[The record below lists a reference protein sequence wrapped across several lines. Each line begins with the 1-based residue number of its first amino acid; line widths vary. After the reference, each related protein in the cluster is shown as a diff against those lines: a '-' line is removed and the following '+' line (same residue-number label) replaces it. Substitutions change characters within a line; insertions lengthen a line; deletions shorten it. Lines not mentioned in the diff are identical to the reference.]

1 MTQSLNNVGDWRAL
15 LSIDRFRRKS
25 ADETRQVALC
35 QMMWALR
42 HAVLLAA
49 VLHVAAVGPSSRE
62 LRLYVGYMALQ
73 LGMHAATRLWASR
86 STPIMLVDGLLLA
99 AAAWVG
105 LPPEIVFLLV
115 VAIWGWA
122 ATFRPVTAMV
132 AYVMSVAVTLISVRD
147 GAGPGVVFVLAFCM
161 VGLVF
166 MIRTIRLNIGARIAA
181 DRERLVAERIDAVMW
196 EEIPGTEGAFKV
208 TSGAERLLG
217 YAPSQWATPGF
228 GESLVHP
235 DDAKQGLCAFKRSG
249 DRAVTL
255 RMRRADG
262 EWRWMESRV
271 NQVTDNKGR
280 PAFLVGVLIDRSE
293 QVEAEREALA
303 FGQLVATSPIGQ
315 MLLRCDEDSDGPV
328 IFALNHTCLR
338 ILALSSEAV
347 GTRLA
352 SHAGPAG
359 DLAAL
364 IARAPKSDPQFTV
377 EFTGAEDR
385 VHQVT
390 MRKIDAR
397 SCSVDFLDITE
408 RVESGR
414 TLHAQARQDHL
425 TRLPNRRAFV
435 EALEARLALPDRPS
449 TAVLLIDLDRFKD
462 INDSLGHETG
472 DQLLCSIGRR
482 ILSRSRPTDLVAR
495 LGGDEFALILPD
507 LTAEV
512 AERRAAEL
520 ADVINQ
526 PVTVGDLRL
535 RVRAS
540 IGVASFPDDACDS
553 SDVIRCADV
562 AMYHAKSRGLGVARY
577 GNGTAGF
584 GKEQLLLV
592 ADLEAALAGDQL
604 LLHHQPLL
612 DLESGRIVGTEV
624 LARWQHPVHGLIQ
637 PDVFIELAEV
647 SGQMKA
653 LTRWV
658 IQRALRDLRELNAI
672 DPQLK
677 VSVNLSVRNLYEPDF
692 LEWISAQ
699 IAMADIRPGQL
710 TVEITETTIMDD
722 QSAAIDLIRG
732 LDALGVKTWIDDFG
746 TGHSSLA
753 RLRSLPVHGIK
764 IDRSFL
770 ANSAHSATDR
780 MILRG
785 LINLVRS
792 MGLVAV
798 AEGVESQACLDLLV
812 AEECTLAQGFYV
824 GRPTSLEALMQ
835 SLVETPAELAC
846 A

>member
-1 MTQSLNNVGDWRAL
+1 MSQNISDAGDWRTI
-15 LSIDRFRRKS
+15 LSWDRVRRKS
-25 ADETRQVALC
+25 ADESRQVELC

-42 HAVLLAA
+42 HAVLLASLLNA
-49 VLHVAAVGPSSRE
+49 FFSGANTSEIRIFA
-62 LRLYVGYMALQ
+62 GYFALQ
-73 LGMHAATRLWASR
+73 LVSHATTRLFPAR
-86 STPIMLVDGLLLA
+86 SAAIMLVDGALLA
-99 AAAWVG
+99 TASWIG
-105 LPPEIVFLLV
+105 LPPAVVFLLV

-122 ATFRPVTAMV
+122 ATFRPVTAM
-132 AYVMSVAVTLISVRD
+132 ASYVMSVAVILIAVRD
-147 GAGPGVVFVLAFCM
+147 GNGPPGIFVLAFCM

-196 EEIPGTEGAFKV
+196 EEIPGTAGAFKV

-228 GESLVHP
+228 GESLLHP
-235 DDAKQGLCAFKRSG
+235 DDAEQGLCAFKQTT
-249 DRAVTL
+249 DRAVTI

-271 NQVTDNKGR
+271 NQVTDKKGR

-315 MLLRCDEDSDGPV
+315 MLLRCDEEGPV

-338 ILALSSEAV
+338 ILSHSNDAVGSRLSS
-347 GTRLA
+347 
-352 SHAGPAG
+352 HKGPAG
-359 DLAAL
+359 ELAAL
-364 IARAPKSDPQFTV
+364 IARAPKTDPQFTV
-377 EFTGAEDR
+377 EFTGAEER

-414 TLHAQARQDHL
+414 KLHAQARQDHL

-435 EALEARLALPDRPS
+435 EALEARLALPDKPS

-540 IGVASFPDDACDS
+540 IGVASFPHDACDS

-612 DLESGRIVGTEV
+612 DLDSGRVVGTEV

-672 DPQLK
+672 DPTLK

-699 IAMADIRPGQL
+699 IAKAGIRPGQL

-770 ANSAHSATDR
+770 TNSAHSATDR

-835 SLVETPAELAC
+835 SLVETPVELAC